1 MRRPTGPQILLIGGL
16 GPPTEVVLARLIVLA
31 RVQPNNLCLQ
41 DKKTG
46 EACQKYAPP
55 PPQRAHF
62 EKCWTQKECGVNGA
76 YAVFTK

>member
-1 MRRPTGPQILLIGGL
+1 MRRPTGPQILLIGGP
-16 GPPTEVVLARLIVLA
+16 GPPTEVVLA

-41 DKKTG
+41 GKNTG
-46 EACQKYAPP
+46 EACQKYPPP